1 VASGEDYNSQL
12 DSQITYQAY
21 EVLPLPNVTNITG
34 TSPGGAVTTINGD
47 SGAGATGPTI
57 LFSGGATGLSFTAVG
72 GSVTLTGTPTPSG
85 VLPIANGGTNANT
98 AAGARSS
105 LEVPRIHT
113 AAVAPAVT
121 DDGAAGY
128 PIGSLWVDTVLDN
141 GFISVDDSSGAAI
154 WKQIT

>member
-1 VASGEDYNSQL
+1 MSSEDYNSQL

-21 EVLPLPNVTNITG
+21 EVLPPPDITNISG
-34 TSPGGAVTTINGD
+34 ASSGGAVTTINGD

-113 AAVAPAVT
+113 ATVAPAIT

-128 PIGSLWVDTVLDN
+128 PIGSVWVDTVLQN
-141 GFISVDDSSGAAI
+141 GYLSVDASTGAAV